1 MNGSISRGLQI
12 TFLVHAAITAV
23 LGLGL
28 WLIPG
33 RSLSLIGWVPSSVQ
47 VPGTDVT
54 APGTIFVD
62 PLVTRLLG
70 SALLALAF
78 SSFQGWRIRQWSEVS
93 LLVQLE
99 AAFSFLSVIAF
110 LVVALF
116 LQRAIVTTATW
127 VLAIYL
133 VAFGIAWIV
142 ALRRH

>member
-33 RSLSLIGWVPSSVQ
+33 RSLSFVGWVPSEVQ
-47 VPGTDVT
+47 IPDTDIT

-70 SALLALAF
+70 SVLLALAL
-78 SSFQGWRIRQWSEVS
+78 SSFQGWRIRRWSEVA

-110 LVVALF
+110 LVVGLF
-116 LQRAIVTTATW
+116 LQRARVSTATW
-127 VLAIYL
+127 VVVIYL
-133 VAFGIAWIV
+133 VAFGIVWLV